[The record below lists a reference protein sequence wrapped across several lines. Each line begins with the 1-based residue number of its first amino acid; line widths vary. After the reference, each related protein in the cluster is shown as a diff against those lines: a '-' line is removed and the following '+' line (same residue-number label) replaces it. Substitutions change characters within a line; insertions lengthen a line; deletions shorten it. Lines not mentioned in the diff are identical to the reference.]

1 MNNSYFFSYLQKVLS
16 YKVLTA
22 RTFRNLLKYKAS
34 SKFSKFLTKVSA
46 YAELCEFP
54 CSTLYALE
62 ARGELL

>member
-54 CSTLYALE
+54 CHTVSTLE
-62 ARGELL
+62 AMRGIL